1 MTVKVRFD
9 GEVREYAK
17 GEKVKDS
24 ILKLTETA
32 LAQALEGFHR
42 RMIVIEGDTTRK
54 AELAGILAGAA
65 ARTLNGII
73 DELVR
78 KRLRDEGEDRIE
90 VLYATDALGEET
102 FGRKRYEAF
111 RKHFDVLA
119 GSNVEVQAVT
129 FKHTRDIL
137 GRTYDLLVLDMS
149 YDYSPNDLGRI
160 IETVRGGGLIFILAH
175 PFEKWK
181 NMWTGFHK
189 SLVTP
194 PYTIDDVKK
203 RFNRRLIRKFTE
215 HEGIYIITEAGKAK
229 KKPRRSKSQAR
240 IRARKNVPI
249 PDETV
254 FPRELYEMALTEGQ
268 VEVFR
273 AFEELVGNKGM
284 LVLTADRGRG
294 KSVSVG
300 IAAIGLALALKKHT
314 RIVVTAPEPE
324 NVQSLFRFAEKALER
339 LGFEPRVVE
348 EKGIIK
354 GVQAEGVELRYYR
367 PVEGYRES
375 ADLYILDEAAGIH
388 VPILHRYLNKGRV
401 VYSSTVHGYEGAGR
415 GFSVK
420 FLKKAREKRDFK
432 ELHMDEPIRYAGGDP
447 IERWLFDVLLLDA
460 EPVEL
465 TDEDYK
471 LIENKEVYLEEPD
484 LDDWFENDRED
495 LRNFVGIYI
504 LAHYRNRPSDV
515 ALLADAPH
523 HKARVLRLKN
533 GKIVTALQIAEEGN
547 IPRKVIEKMVKG
559 YKPRGNIIP
568 DMMVKHHMAKEFAR
582 LRGYRIVRIAT
593 HPDAMDMG
601 LGSRAL
607 ELLEKEAKERGLDWI
622 GSGFGASEEL
632 VRFWVR
638 NGFAVVHLS
647 PARNPVS
654 GEFTAIVLK
663 PISERAEKLIKKAN
677 DEFRVRL
684 TEWLGDT
691 HRELEPEIARW
702 LFETPF
708 GEAVDYPVYLTD
720 VQRKRLDAFTG
731 KVLTYDTVVDAVKPI
746 VKLYFLDG
754 WMKPY
759 LDERQIKLLIYRV
772 LQAHS
777 WKEAAELID
786 RTETFTM
793 IEVRDVIRGLWYY
806 YKRIIS
812 KP

>member
-9 GEVREYAK
+9 KDVRDYAK
-17 GEKVKDS
+17 GEKVNDG

-32 LAQALEGFHR
+32 LAQALENFHR
-42 RMIVIEGDTTRK
+42 RMIVIEGDTERK
-54 AELAGILAGAA
+54 AELAGILAGAS
-65 ARTLNGII
+65 ARVLSGIL
-73 DELVR
+73 DELVK
-78 KRLRDEGEDRIE
+78 KRLRYESENKIE

-119 GSNVEVQAVT
+119 GSEVNVQAVT
-129 FKHTRDIL
+129 FKHTREIL
-137 GRTYDLLVLDMS
+137 GKTYDLLILDMS

-160 IETVRGGGLIFILAH
+160 IETVRGGGLVFILAH
-175 PFEKWK
+175 PFKKWK
-181 NMWTGFHK
+181 DMWTGFHK

-215 HEGIYIITEAGKAK
+215 HEGIYIVTEEGKIR
-229 KKPRRSKSQAR
+229 KKPNKSKSQAKMEG
-240 IRARKNVPI
+240 RKGVPI
-249 PDETV
+249 PEEAL

-268 VEVFR
+268 VEVLR
-273 AFEELVGNKGM
+273 AFEELVGKEGM
-284 LVLTADRGRG
+284 LVVTADRGRG

-300 IAAIGLALALKKHT
+300 IAAVGLALALKKRT
-314 RIVVTAPEPE
+314 RIIVTAPEPE
-324 NVQSLFRFAEKALER
+324 NVQSLFRFARRALEK
-339 LGFEPRVVE
+339 LGFKSHAVE
-348 EKGIIK
+348 EEGLIK
-354 GVQAEGVELRYYR
+354 GLYARKISLRYY
-367 PVEGYRES
+367 PPTEGYKKS

-388 VPILHRYLNKGRV
+388 VPILHKYLNKPRV
-401 VYSSTVHGYEGAGR
+401 VYSSTIHGYEGAGR

-420 FLKKAREKRDFK
+420 FLKKAGEKRNFK
-432 ELHMDEPIRYAGGDP
+432 ELHMDEPIRYADHDP
-447 IERWLFDVLLLDA
+447 IEKWLFDVLLLDA

-465 TDEDYK
+465 TEEDYE
-471 LIENKEVYLEEPD
+471 LIKKGEVYLEEPD
-484 LDDWFENDRED
+484 LDDWFENDRDD
-495 LRNFVGIYI
+495 LRHFIGIYI

-523 HKARVLRLKN
+523 HEARVLRLKN
-533 GKIVTALQIAEEGN
+533 GKIVTAIQLAKEGN
-547 IPRKVIEKMVKG
+547 IPKDVIEKMAAG

-568 DMMVKHHMAKEFAR
+568 DMMVKHHYLKEFAR
-582 LRGYRIVRIAT
+582 LAGYRIVRIAT

-601 LGSRAL
+601 LGSKAL
-607 ELLEKEAKERGLDWI
+607 ELLEKEAREKGLDWI

-632 VRFWVR
+632 ARFWVR
-638 NGFAVVHLS
+638 NGFATVHLS
-647 PARNPVS
+647 PTRNPVS

-663 PISERAEKLIKKAN
+663 AISERAKGLIKQAN
-677 DEFRVRL
+677 DEFRIRF
-684 TEWLGDT
+684 TEWLSDT

-708 GEAVDYPVYLTD
+708 GEAVDYPIHLTEI
-720 VQRKRLDAFTG
+720 QKKRLDAFTG
-731 KVLTYDTVVDAVKPI
+731 KVLTYDTVIDVVKPI

-777 WKEAAELID
+777 WEETAKLID

-793 IEVRDVIRGLWYY
+793 IEVRDIIRGLWYY
-806 YKRIIS
+806 YKRLLR
-812 KP
+812 

>member
-1 MTVKVRFD
+1 
-9 GEVREYAK
+9 
-17 GEKVKDS
+17 
-24 ILKLTETA
+24 
-32 LAQALEGFHR
+32 
-42 RMIVIEGDTTRK
+42 
-54 AELAGILAGAA
+54 
-65 ARTLNGII
+65 
-73 DELVR
+73 
-78 KRLRDEGEDRIE
+78 
-90 VLYATDALGEET
+90 
-102 FGRKRYEAF
+102 
-111 RKHFDVLA
+111 
-119 GSNVEVQAVT
+119 
-129 FKHTRDIL
+129 
-137 GRTYDLLVLDMS
+137 
-149 YDYSPNDLGRI
+149 
-160 IETVRGGGLIFILAH
+160 
-175 PFEKWK
+175 
-181 NMWTGFHK
+181 
-189 SLVTP
+189 
-194 PYTIDDVKK
+194 
-203 RFNRRLIRKFTE
+203 
-215 HEGIYIITEAGKAK
+215 
-229 KKPRRSKSQAR
+229 
-240 IRARKNVPI
+240 
-249 PDETV
+249 
-254 FPRELYEMALTEGQ
+254 
-268 VEVFR
+268 
-273 AFEELVGNKGM
+273 
-284 LVLTADRGRG
+284 
-294 KSVSVG
+294 
-300 IAAIGLALALKKHT
+300 
-314 RIVVTAPEPE
+314 
-324 NVQSLFRFAEKALER
+324 
-339 LGFEPRVVE
+339 
-348 EKGIIK
+348 
-354 GVQAEGVELRYYR
+354 
-367 PVEGYRES
+367 
-375 ADLYILDEAAGIH
+375 
-388 VPILHRYLNKGRV
+388 
-401 VYSSTVHGYEGAGR
+401 
-415 GFSVK
+415 
-420 FLKKAREKRDFK
+420 
-432 ELHMDEPIRYAGGDP
+432 MDEPIRYAGGDP

-515 ALLADAPH
+515 ALLADAPPH

-582 LRGYRIVRIAT
+582 LRGGYRIVRIAT
-593 HPDAMDMG
+593 HPPDAMDMGG

-607 ELLEKEAKERGLDWI
+607 ELLEKEAKERGGLDWI
-622 GSGFGASEEL
+622 GSGFGGASEEL

-647 PARNPVS
+647 PARNPPVS